1 MRLIAEKLCARRG
14 GRILFAGLSFA
25 VEAGEALLVTGPNG
39 AGKTT
44 LLRTLAGFLPPEA
57 GHVRLEE
64 GAEAGIGEQ
73 CHYIGH
79 ANAVKPS
86 LTVAENAVFWGTFLG
101 DYAGGSLSSAAQA
114 TTSPPPL
121 WGRDRVGGIAEHST
135 SGVPPPLTP
144 PHKGEGDPDASATRG
159 TPSTAAD
166 RLHVALATFG
176 LEALRDIPAGYLSA
190 GQRRRAGLMR
200 LLMARR
206 PIWLLDEPTASL
218 DQAGQEV
225 LAAAVNAH
233 LAGGGQV
240 VAATHLPLA
249 FDRARQLRLGRA
261 AAA

>member
-57 GHVRLEE
+57 GQVRLED
-64 GAEAGIGEQ
+64 GAEASIGEQ
-73 CHYIGH
+73 CHYVGH

-86 LTVAENAVFWGTFLG
+86 LTVAENAGFWSGFLG
-101 DYAGGSLSSAAQA
+101 VGPGGDQGGDQGGPERL
-114 TTSPPPL
+114 
-121 WGRDRVGGIAEHST
+121 DR
-135 SGVPPPLTP
+135 
-144 PHKGEGDPDASATRG
+144 
-159 TPSTAAD
+159 
-166 RLHVALATFG
+166 ALALFG

-200 LLMARR
+200 LLLVQRS
-206 PIWLLDEPTASL
+206 IWLLDEPTASV
-218 DQAGQEV
+218 DQTGQEV

-233 LAGGGQV
+233 LATGGLV

-249 FDRARQLRLGRA
+249 FDRARELRLDPA